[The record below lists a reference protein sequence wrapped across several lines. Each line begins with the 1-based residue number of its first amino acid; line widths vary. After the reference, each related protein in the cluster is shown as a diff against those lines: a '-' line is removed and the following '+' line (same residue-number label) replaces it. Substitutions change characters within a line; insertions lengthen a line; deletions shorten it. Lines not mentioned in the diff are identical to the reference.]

1 MTAYVDL
8 MEEDGVIIVLDQEK
22 AYDRIQHEYLF
33 ETLETFRLPQMFI
46 NTIKSLYHSAYT
58 HIAINRFMSLPFHVT
73 RGVHQGDPLSCLL
86 FDLAIEPLACML
98 RNSPKIQGYH
108 IPGLNKRVIVNM
120 FADDTTIY
128 LSNKDKYK
136 DLEEI
141 LNDWC
146 TASGAKFN
154 MEKTEIL
161 PIGSKTHQEHIVS
174 Q

>member
-1 MTAYVDL
+1 MTAYADL
-8 MEEDGVIIVLDQEK
+8 MEENGAIIALDQEK
-22 AYDRIQHEYLF
+22 AYNRIQHEYLF
-33 ETLETFRLPQMFI
+33 ETLETFHLPQMFI

-58 HIAINRFMSLPFHVT
+58 HVAINGFMSSPFHVT

-86 FDLAIEPLACML
+86 FDLAIEPLACTL

-108 IPGLNKRVIVNM
+108 IPGLKERVIVNM
-120 FADDTTIY
+120 YTDNTTIY

-136 DLEEI
+136 DLEEV

-161 PIGSKTHQEHIVS
+161 PISSKTHRECIVS